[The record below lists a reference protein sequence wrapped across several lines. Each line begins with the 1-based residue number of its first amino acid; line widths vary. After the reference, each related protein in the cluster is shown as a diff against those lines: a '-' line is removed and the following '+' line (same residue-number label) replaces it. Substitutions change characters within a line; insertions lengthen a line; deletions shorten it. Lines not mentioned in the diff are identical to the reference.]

1 MKSPSSG
8 MCNLVEI
15 CRRFGETY
23 CLFEKSLL
31 VPEVSILGVL
41 NPENVGRKLKR
52 NVGEF
57 Y

>member
-23 CLFEKSLL
+23 CLLQKPLS

-41 NPENVGRKLKR
+41 NPENGSRKLKR
-52 NVGEF
+52 NVGKF